1 MLPGYVAGWY
11 GFDDCHVDLG
21 RLARFARARLVLAPA
36 VGLNLKV
43 GGLLSRACRQGH
55 WGPARPRLCARACSW
70 PQLGGLC
77 CRCPV
82 KPAWRYHAGAGG
94 PHPCL
99 AHLGGRRCAI
109 LAWMA
114 SAAELR
120 LF

>member
-55 WGPARPRLCARACSW
+55 WGPARPRLVRAPAAGLSLEVCA
-70 PQLGGLC
+70 
-77 CRCPV
+77 
-82 KPAWRYHAGAGG
+82 AGA
-94 PHPCL
+94 L
-99 AHLGGRRCAI
+99 
-109 LAWMA
+109 
-114 SAAELR
+114 
-120 LF
+120 